1 MLNDFDMVIH
11 KFDNSITVIPVS
23 DVHIGALEH
32 NKTKWESFVKSV
44 LKEPDTYLT
53 LGGDLVNNS
62 TRCSVAN
69 PFDEV
74 LRPREQK
81 QRMVEYLKPLAAEG
95 RILCAVSGNHEY
107 RTTKETD
114 QDITYDIMSKLDI
127 EDLYRENAVFMKVG
141 LGKRS
146 NANKPVASYTLMV
159 QHGAG
164 GGIYTGATVNRNERF
179 GNVIDGLDCMIVGHT
194 HKGTVS
200 KPSKI
205 VIDSNNNT
213 VSLKSYTVVS
223 TVSWLNYAGYA
234 LRKMLLPAE
243 SCEPQKI
250 KLRCSQQKRIECLW

>member
-1 MLNDFDMVIH
+1 
-11 KFDNSITVIPVS
+11 
-23 DVHIGALEH
+23 
-32 NKTKWESFVKSV
+32 
-44 LKEPDTYLT
+44 
-53 LGGDLVNNS
+53 
-62 TRCSVAN
+62 
-69 PFDEV
+69 
-74 LRPREQK
+74 
-81 QRMVEYLKPLAAEG
+81 
-95 RILCAVSGNHEY
+95 
-107 RTTKETD
+107 
-114 QDITYDIMSKLDI
+114 
-127 EDLYRENAVFMKVG
+127 MKVG

-164 GGIYTGATVNRNERF
+164 GGIYTGATVNRNERL

-213 VSLKSYTVVS
+213 VSLKSYTVIS

-250 KLRCSQQKRIECLW
+250 KLRCSQQKRIECIW